1 MRYKVRKSGTSLII
15 ILCVSFVLQAYAQ
28 LDPDEKLF
36 QDAKILIF
44 DKKWEE
50 AQEKLEELI
59 DDYPESPWHSPAV
72 FYLGKCLQEQSG
84 KEVKALEVYKDY
96 TQLDERNEQ
105 LVEESETSIIELAF
119 RLYERGKK
127 SYLREIEKRL
137 SSPNRV
143 IKYWAAIKLSYA
155 KDNKIARRGLPVLM
169 EILEEERDDELKD
182 RAKIPVLRVDPDAL
196 KDFEEERYES
206 RAKILHIRVYEE
218 GKKKTKLSLDIPWA
232 LADLALAAIP
242 SEEKENMRREGYDLD
257 KIIREL
263 TRVKGNII
271 EIKSEGSVIKI
282 WID

>member
-1 MRYKVRKSGTSLII
+1 MRKFGTSLII

-36 QDAKILIF
+36 QDAKIFIF

-72 FYLGKCLQEQSG
+72 FYLGKCLQEQPG
-84 KEVKALEVYKDY
+84 KEVKALEVYKNY

-155 KDNKIARRGLPVLM
+155 KDNKVARRGLPVLM

-182 RAKIPVLRVDPDAL
+182 RAKIAVLRVDPDAL

-242 SEEKENMRREGYDLD
+242 SEEKESMRREGYDLD

>member
-1 MRYKVRKSGTSLII
+1 VRKFGTSLII

-36 QDAKILIF
+36 QDAKIFIF

-50 AQEKLEELI
+50 AQEKLEKLI

-72 FYLGKCLQEQSG
+72 FYLGKCLQEQPG
-84 KEVKALEVYKDY
+84 KEVKALEVYKNY

-155 KDNKIARRGLPVLM
+155 KDNKVARRGLPVLM
-169 EILEEERDDELKD
+169 EILEEEKDDELKD
-182 RAKIPVLRVDPDAL
+182 RAKIAVLRVDPDAL
-196 KDFEEERYES
+196 KDFEEEKYES
-206 RAKILHIRVYEE
+206 RAKILHIRAYEE
-218 GKKKTKLSLDIPWA
+218 GNKKTKLSLDIPWA

-242 SEEKENMRREGYDLD
+242 SEEKESMRREGYDLD

-263 TRVKGNII
+263 TRVKGTII

>member
-1 MRYKVRKSGTSLII
+1 VRKSGTSLII

-137 SSPNRV
+137 SSPNRI

-182 RAKIPVLRVDPDAL
+182 RAKIAVLRVDPDAL

>member
-1 MRYKVRKSGTSLII
+1 VRYKVRKSGTSLII

-182 RAKIPVLRVDPDAL
+182 RAKIAVLRVDPDAL

>member
-1 MRYKVRKSGTSLII
+1 MRKSGTSLII

-137 SSPNRV
+137 SSPNRI

-182 RAKIPVLRVDPDAL
+182 RAKIAVLRVDPDAL

-218 GKKKTKLSLDIPWA
+218 GKKKTKLLLDIPWA